1 MSACDLK
8 ANLTKKPMTFWVS
21 QERPHG
27 HRYFFGAFT
36 LKRLICQSFSAF
48 SASSLKNVSA
58 VSCSHS
64 LSESVLFFS
73 LSFLGLIC
81 SEHYC
86 HLLGICSEACCF
98 SAFSTL
104 LHNDILYYKHKM
116 LILSS
121 VFDDFFIFFFYIYH
135 ILIKICQKTLKIHK
149 LFFI

>member
-1 MSACDLK
+1 
-8 ANLTKKPMTFWVS
+8 MTLGTNHLVIGTFL
-21 QERPHG
+21 G
-27 HRYFFGAFT
+27 FFSH
-36 LKRLICQSFSAF
+36 KRLISQSFSAF

-58 VSCSHS
+58 VSSSHS
-64 LSESVLFFS
+64 LSKAVLFFS
-73 LSFLGLIC
+73 LSFLRLIC